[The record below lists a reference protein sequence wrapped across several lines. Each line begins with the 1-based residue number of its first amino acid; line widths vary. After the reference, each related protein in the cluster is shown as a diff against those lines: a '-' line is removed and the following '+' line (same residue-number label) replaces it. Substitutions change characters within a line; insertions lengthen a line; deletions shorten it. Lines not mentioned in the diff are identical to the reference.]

1 MISKLDQSLQRIT
14 NALVRQQQFY
24 EKFFEPGEVALLAAF
39 IKRNKLNED
48 FLYLSPNA
56 TSYLETV
63 DFYRIV
69 FGKERVNC

>member
-63 DFYRIV
+63 DFTELYLEKR
-69 FGKERVNC
+69 K

>member
-24 EKFFEPGEVALLAAF
+24 EKFFEPREVALLAAF

-63 DFYRIV
+63 DFTELYLEKR
-69 FGKERVNC
+69 K

>member
-48 FLYLSPNA
+48 FLY
-56 TSYLETV
+56 
-63 DFYRIV
+63 
-69 FGKERVNC
+69 

>member
-39 IKRNKLNED
+39 IKGTN
-48 FLYLSPNA
+48 
-56 TSYLETV
+56 
-63 DFYRIV
+63 
-69 FGKERVNC
+69 